1 MVVYIN
7 RYFEEKTMT
16 AAEKTDPAAQTNNG
30 RKRTVDL
37 LARAERQELLAAWDA
52 LAEKPAAQPVRGPET
67 GLVMVRGRIGGGG
80 APFNLGEVT
89 VTRATVRLA
98 SGSVGHAQA
107 LGTDREKA
115 RLSAIFDALWQEE
128 ATKGFVEDR
137 LLSPIA
143 SRITAEAGRKA
154 EETAATRVDFFTMV
168 RGDN

>member
-1 MVVYIN
+1 MV
-7 RYFEEKTMT
+7 T
-16 AAEKTDPAAQTNNG
+16 AEKTEAAVQAEGG
-30 RKRTVDL
+30 RKRTADL
-37 LARAERQELLAAWDA
+37 LARAETQELLAAWDA
-52 LAEKPAAQPVRGPET
+52 LAEKPVAQPVRGPET

-107 LGTDREKA
+107 LGTDRGKA

-128 ATKGFVEDR
+128 ATRGFVEER

-143 SRITAEAGRKA
+143 QRIADDTNRKA